1 MTRNRV
7 ESPKEKYNLRWSFVP
22 VYDGV
27 SKFYTL
33 HPILKLQLTL
43 TVE

>member
-1 MTRNRV
+1 M
-7 ESPKEKYNLRWSFVP
+7 EKYNHRQNFVS

-27 SKFYTL
+27 SKFYTI